1 MATRI
6 LIADDNEAVRGRL
19 GELLATHDGWEV
31 CGSVASGREAVE
43 KAVELRPSLIILD
56 LVMPEMDGL
65 SAAKEI
71 GKTLPSVPIVMFTLH
86 KFATINLEAK
96 KAGVRYV
103 VAKPDTETLLRVID
117 ELAKSQAAEPAQEG
131 SDLLA
136 PASGRWMIR
145 RAECL
150 HRPRRVKRRVAPP
163 QTWKV
168 QPEPIRS
175 F

>member
-19 GELLATHDGWEV
+19 GELLARHDGWEV
-31 CGSVASGREAVE
+31 CGSVGSGREAVE
-43 KAVELRPSLIILD
+43 KAVELRPSIIILD
-56 LVMPEMDGL
+56 LAMPEMDGL

-71 GKTLPSVPIVMFTLH
+71 GKVMPSVPIVIFTLH
-86 KFATINLEAK
+86 KFATIDLEAK

-117 ELAKSQAAEPAQEG
+117 ELVKGQPMESAQQG

-136 PASGRWMIR
+136 PASGPLDDP
-145 RAECL
+145 AS
-150 HRPRRVKRRVAPP
+150 RVTA
-163 QTWKV
+163 QA
-168 QPEPIRS
+168 QPSEAQS
-175 F
+175 GANGDLEGTTSTGTN

>member
-31 CGSVASGREAVE
+31 CGSTGSGREAVE
-43 KAVELRPSLIILD
+43 KAVELRPSIIILD
-56 LVMPEMDGL
+56 LAMPEMDGL

-71 GKTLPSVPIVMFTLH
+71 GKVMPSVPIVIFTLH
-86 KFATINLEAK
+86 KFATIDLEAK

-117 ELAKSQAAEPAQEG
+117 ELMKSQPAAESVQKEP
-131 SDLLA
+131 DLLA
-136 PASGRWMIR
+136 PASGPLDDP
-145 RAECL
+145 AS
-150 HRPRRVKRRVAPP
+150 RVTA
-163 QTWKV
+163 QAQSSEAQGGANGDLEGTT
-168 QPEPIRS
+168 S
-175 F
+175 TGTN

>member
-19 GELLATHDGWEV
+19 GELLTTHDGWEV
-31 CGSVASGREAVE
+31 CGAVASGREAVE

-56 LVMPEMDGL
+56 LAMPEMDGL

-71 GKTLPSVPIVMFTLH
+71 GKKLPSVPIVIFTLH
-86 KFATINLEAK
+86 KFATIDLEAK

-103 VAKPDTETLLRVID
+103 VAKPDTETLLRVVD
-117 ELAKSQAAEPAQEG
+117 ELAKSQPAESAQQG

-136 PASGRWMIR
+136 PASGPLDDP
-145 RAECL
+145 AN
-150 HRPRRVKRRVAPP
+150 KVAAQAQSSEAQSGAPGDMEGP
-163 QTWKV
+163 TGTN
-168 QPEPIRS
+168 
-175 F
+175 

>member
-19 GELLATHDGWEV
+19 GELLARHDGWEV
-31 CGSVASGREAVE
+31 CCSVGSGREAVE
-43 KAVELRPSLIILD
+43 KAVELRPSIIILD
-56 LVMPEMDGL
+56 LAMPEMDGL

-71 GKTLPSVPIVMFTLH
+71 GKVMPSVPIVIFTLH
-86 KFATINLEAK
+86 KFATIDLEAK

-117 ELAKSQAAEPAQEG
+117 ELVKGQPMESAQQG

-136 PASGRWMIR
+136 PASGP
-145 RAECL
+145 L
-150 HRPRRVKRRVAPP
+150 DDPVSTVTPH
-163 QTWKV
+163 V
-168 QPEPIRS
+168 QPSEAQS
-175 F
+175 GGNGDLEGSTSTGTN

>member
-71 GKTLPSVPIVMFTLH
+71 GKRLPSVPIVMFTLH
-86 KFATINLEAK
+86 KFATIDLEAK

-117 ELAKSQAAEPAQEG
+117 ELAKSQPAEPAQQG

-136 PASGRWMIR
+136 PASGPLDDP
-145 RAECL
+145 AS
-150 HRPRRVKRRVAPP
+150 RVPAQAQASEAQSGTPGDMEGS
-163 QTWKV
+163 T
-168 QPEPIRS
+168 S
-175 F
+175 SGTN